1 MDQVSTSDVMKT
13 LTPFLSEERL
23 ERFENVLAGRT
34 RHLTVV
40 LENIF
45 QSRNAS
51 AVMRSCDGFGIQDV
65 HLIEDANPWV
75 ANRSVSKG
83 TPTWLTLHRYRAAT
97 DPTAACLER
106 LRAKGYRIAVT
117 SPHVNDHEI
126 GNLPIDEPV
135 ALVMGTE
142 WKGVSDRLLAE
153 ADYHVIIP
161 MRGFAESLNIS
172 VAAAVALYELTR
184 RIRTELPPS
193 IWQLPN
199 EQQVALRDDWAI
211 KSVRQA
217 ESILRLAGVEVP
229 GK

>member
-1 MDQVSTSDVMKT
+1 MRT

-23 ERFENVLAGRT
+23 ERFDNVLAGRT

-65 HLIEDANPWV
+65 HLIEDVNPWV

-97 DPTAACLER
+97 DPTGACLER

-117 SPHVNDHEI
+117 SPHVNGYEI

-153 ADYHVIIP
+153 ADHHVLIP

-193 IWQLPN
+193 TWQLPI
-199 EQQVALRDDWAI
+199 EQQVVLRDDWAI
-211 KSVRQA
+211 KSVRKA